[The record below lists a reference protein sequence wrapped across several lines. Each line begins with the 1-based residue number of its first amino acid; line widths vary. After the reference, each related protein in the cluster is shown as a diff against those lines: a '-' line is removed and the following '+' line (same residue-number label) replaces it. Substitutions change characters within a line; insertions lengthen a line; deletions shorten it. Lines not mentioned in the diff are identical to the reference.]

1 MSMIETLKLFAVWL
15 RKSVKREGMRLLFNG
30 AATFTITTLGIMPFS
45 LAMLSITTL
54 GIMPFPIMTLT
65 ITHLA

>member
-1 MSMIETLKLFAVWL
+1 MV
-15 RKSVKREGMRLLFNG
+15 FNG
-30 AATFTITTLGIMPFS
+30 AATFTKTTLGIMPFS

-65 ITHLA
+65 IIHLA